1 MKHIRRSFTVLATA
15 VLLSLGS
22 VALAAPAQPFN
33 EGPEINAGIIPALGG
48 LPAL

>member
-22 VALAAPAQPFN
+22 LALAAPAQASA
-33 EGPEINAGIIPALGG
+33 EGPEINAAMVPALGLG
-48 LPAL
+48 LIL